1 MKLPQHPALPLVSV
15 ALFGYLLG
23 DVTCAVLERQFNLRP
38 PRQNGSSQGV
48 GATVPLNMLKGRG
61 ELTALLTS
69 RKPLEADPGALQN
82 PTPGTSPSLVPGQ
95 NPPAAAGVNATAL
108 PQLAGTMEGQGQ
120 ALAVLQMGQE
130 TQVVGVGEEWM
141 GFRVIEVGAFQA
153 RLRDARNQEYT
164 ISMGLANVATSTN
177 STLSPGLPGPPAF
190 NVTGGPG
197 GLGLPAGP
205 YKTSRELRED
215 LENKGQWVRNI
226 LVQPVM
232 RNGESVGV
240 QVNYNNPSN
249 PFARLGIQSGD
260 IVLALNQKPARGVE
274 DVTNLVMELR
284 NSTVL
289 NFQLERGGQQLPLT
303 VTLEP

>member
-1 MKLPQHPALPLVSV
+1 MKLPQHPALPLVCV
-15 ALFGYLLG
+15 ALVGYLLG

-38 PRQNGSSQGV
+38 PRQNGASQGAGPSV
-48 GATVPLNMLKGRG
+48 ALNLLKSRG

-69 RKPLEADPGALQN
+69 HKPTEATPGQI
-82 PTPGTSPSLVPGQ
+82 PTPAPGTSPGQAPGQ
-95 NPPAAAGVNATAL
+95 TYPPPGGVNATAL

-141 GFRVIEVGAFQA
+141 GFRVVEVGAFQA

-164 ISMGLANVATSTN
+164 ISMGLANVSSTN
-177 STLSPGLPGPPAF
+177 TTPLPGLAGPPAF

-197 GLGLPAGP
+197 GLGLPPGP

-289 NFQLERGGQQLPLT
+289 NFQLERGGQQLPLS